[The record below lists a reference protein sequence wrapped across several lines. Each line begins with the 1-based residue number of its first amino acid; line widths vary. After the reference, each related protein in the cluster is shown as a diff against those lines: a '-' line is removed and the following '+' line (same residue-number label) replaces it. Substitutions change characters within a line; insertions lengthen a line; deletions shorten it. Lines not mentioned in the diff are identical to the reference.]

1 MNEKLYINGAD
12 PPVRRDV
19 RPARREVSR
28 SVIDESGEVR
38 SGETRGDRVT
48 LSADSGRHVGPRQEL
63 SPADRALMLKELKQ
77 QVDNGAYSP
86 DVNELARILTRVI
99 DPAT

>member
-12 PPVRRDV
+12 PPVRQEV
-19 RPARREVSR
+19 RPSRRELSR
-28 SVIDESGEVR
+28 SVIDESGEN
-38 SGETRGDRVT
+38 RGDRVT
-48 LSADSGRHVGPRQEL
+48 LSADSERHVGPRSEL
-63 SPADRALMLKELKQ
+63 SPADRALMLKELKL

>member
-12 PPVRRDV
+12 PPVRREIGSS
-19 RPARREVSR
+19 RRELSR
-28 SVIDESGEVR
+28 SVVAEPVES
-38 SGETRGDRVT
+38 RGDHVT
-48 LSADSGRHVGPRQEL
+48 LSASQEKPVGPRQEL

-77 QVDNGAYSP
+77 QVDNGAYNP

-99 DPAT
+99 DPTM